1 MFGRVVLINHFK
13 HKRDKNYFLVAT
25 IKTIKSKYE
34 IKLADTNYHRL
45 IRETAYHYSGIF
57 RDHFFDFPNELK
69 LQHVRRDDITT
80 GLAAVH
86 TSGGVHKTIESDLL
100 PEIRGGNKVKGF
112 KLQKNI
118 Y

>member
-1 MFGRVVLINHFK
+1 M
-13 HKRDKNYFLVAT
+13 AA
-25 IKTIKSKYE
+25 TIKSKYE
-34 IKLADTNYHRL
+34 IQLADTNYRRL

-69 LQHVRRDDITT
+69 SQCVCRDDITT
-80 GLAAVH
+80 GLAALR
-86 TSGGVHKTIESDLL
+86 TSGGVRRWHKTIESDLL
-100 PEIRGGNKVKGF
+100 PEIRRGNKVKGF